1 MSASRVSPMWLPG
14 RQKQYFGFHFG
25 KSNSSKVKGFLTNMI
40 KILRKWRSEWG
51 SLAAKIAPRD
61 AKCLFAT
68 VGNFCESCINGP
80 LFSSFEFHFAF
91 WLRQLRKQLSSFFG
105 AQFIIMV
112 FVFSFQEKG
121 FFTTVIQ
128 SSFQA
133 LFCREFQI
141 EYRKN
146 LCWTDGVIFANLP
159 RVLQSHKRPTT
170 YVRSVMQISTTL
182 QTSVTRPYNINTLS
196 RKKGR

>member
-25 KSNSSKVKGFLTNMI
+25 KSNSSKLKGFLTNMI

-80 LFSSFEFHFAF
+80 LFSILWISLCILVASAA
-91 WLRQLRKQLSSFFG
+91 K
-105 AQFIIMV
+105 A
-112 FVFSFQEKG
+112 
-121 FFTTVIQ
+121 T
-128 SSFQA
+128 
-133 LFCREFQI
+133 LFLLWSAV
-141 EYRKN
+141 YYY
-146 LCWTDGVIFANLP
+146 GV
-159 RVLQSHKRPTT
+159 RVLLLGERCLYNSYTKFFP
-170 YVRSVMQISTTL
+170 SAILPWISNWVSQKFTL
-182 QTSVTRPYNINTLS
+182 NRQCHFC
-196 RKKGR
+196 